1 MEYVDCGIMLS
12 KMKNKLIS
20 QANLLR
26 IKACHYLTKNKYG
39 EAKDCFLK
47 SLELY
52 AIEGCG
58 LGSASC
64 ESALGYIRFME
75 EEYAPA
81 KKNMENALK
90 YYDSIAHPFGKHYL
104 NRWLCSLKTKMN
116 RT

>member
-1 MEYVDCGIMLS
+1 MEFIECGIVLS

-26 IKACHYLTKNKYG
+26 VKACIFLLKNKYV

-52 AIEGCG
+52 AIQGCG

-64 ESALGYIRFME
+64 EAAVGYIRFMQ
-75 EEYAPA
+75 
-81 KKNMENALK
+81 
-90 YYDSIAHPFGKHYL
+90 
-104 NRWLCSLKTKMN
+104 
-116 RT
+116 